1 VNALVRLGRRTTGVL
16 EDAGNLTQLARES
29 AAFMVRA
36 RIRPAETIAQAYFLG
51 VQSTS
56 IVLLTS
62 LFVGMVF
69 SLESAVSAVQHG
81 LAFIVGGV
89 VAYTS
94 SRELGPLLTAVVVA
108 GRAGAA
114 IAAEIGSMVVTEQV
128 EALEALGLPP
138 VRMLVVPR
146 LVALLVMLPML
157 TVLADVISI
166 AGGMISALVIAQID
180 FGTFLDSA
188 RQVVGLDDFAK
199 GVAKSFVFAVIIV
212 LVGSDRGLRTKGG
225 AAGVGKS
232 TTQAVVVSIILIFIA
247 NFLLSVV
254 LFGNATK

>member
-1 VNALVRLGRRTTGVL
+1 ML
-16 EDAGNLTQLARES
+16 EDAGNLAELARES
-29 AAFMVRA
+29 LGFILRA
-36 RIRPAETIAQAYFLG
+36 RIRPMETINQAYFLG

-128 EALEALGLPP
+128 EALEALGLTP

-146 LVALLVMLPML
+146 LVALLIMLPML
-157 TVLADVISI
+157 TLTADVVSI
-166 AGGMISALVIAQID
+166 AGGMVSALVIAQID

-188 RQVVGLDDFAK
+188 RQVIGISDFLK
-199 GVAKSFVFAVIIV
+199 GVSKSIAFAVIIV

-225 AAGVGKS
+225 AAGVGKA

-247 NFLLSVV
+247 NFLLSAV
-254 LFGNATK
+254 LFGSAAK